1 MRRTTDGFGR
11 RAWMMLWALAV
22 TGATALLW
30 ETVFHGAIPT
40 L

>member
-1 MRRTTDGFGR
+1 MRRHNDGFGT

-30 ETVFHGAIPT
+30 ETVFRGTIPT
-40 L
+40 F